1 MVTIVS
7 LTRQLS
13 EATNDFGRTIES
25 PANEMRILNEQWER
39 LSRAIGNLFM
49 PILAKILPYL
59 NAILMV
65 LTEIINTVATLFG
78 FNTDD
83 YDYFSGIADSV
94 LDLEEGL
101 DGASESAKK
110 LKQGLRGFDKL
121 NVITT
126 PTSGSTGL
134 ATGGTGSVDP
144 KIWEAFND
152 AFDKYNSKLENVQM
166 KATKI
171 RDTIMEWLGFT
182 KEIDDVTGDVS
193 FKFDHITGGTVLGA
207 LGVGGFIFSGI
218 KTIYNILKKIGL
230 INFGSKIKK
239 IYTLLGKLG
248 TKLGIGG
255 ISSTV
260 TIAGIIAFIVT
271 KTISIVDQVKKLADA
286 IKNNKLSDFFKID
299 GLGDLIEKIFL
310 LTSFITE
317 GHIVLGLFLGRLGI
331 FDNTINIV
339 KEALQPLIEKFTNL
353 GNYIK
358 NELLKIWKEDL
369 EPTFLRIKEIWEKYI
384 KPVLDEVGKYMKEL
398 FINSGLLKT
407 GFDILLTFISNT
419 FVNGIIL
426 AFNIITTPIKI
437 FFETVKTTIKG
448 ITQTF
453 RGIIDFIEGVFT
465 GDWRKAWVGVKEIF
479 LGIWTSVTAPF
490 KGIINGLLSV
500 LENFANYGIRAVNS
514 VIKALNKISVDIPD
528 WVPELGGQK
537 WGINISTIKEIKIPR
552 LKTGLDY
559 VPKDYYLAYL
569 DEGERVLTK
578 EENRAYMNNEM
589 MGQNYQNKQ
598 TSFNPTFIIQVGDKE
613 VARKVLNDLQDMAKS
628 NGKPIM
634 IS

>member
-25 PANEMRILNEQWER
+25 PANEMRILSEQWER

-49 PILAKILPYL
+49 PILAKVLPYL

-126 PTSGSTGL
+126 PTSASTGV
-134 ATGGTGSVDP
+134 AGGTGTIDP

-152 AFDKYNSKLENVQM
+152 AFDEYNSKLENIQM

-317 GHIVLGLFLGRLGI
+317 GHIVLGLFLERLGI

-339 KEALQPLIEKFTNL
+339 KEALQPLTEKFVNL

-398 FINSGLLKT
+398 FIDLGLLKT

-479 LGIWTSVTAPF
+479 LGIWTSVTSPF

-500 LENFANYGIRAVNS
+500 LENFANYGIRAVNA

-559 VPKDYYLAYL
+559 VPKDYYLVYL

-589 MGQNYQNKQ
+589 VGQNHQNKQ

>member
-171 RDTIMEWLGFT
+171 RHTIMEWLGFT

-248 TKLGIGG
+248 TK
-255 ISSTV
+255 
-260 TIAGIIAFIVT
+260 
-271 KTISIVDQVKKLADA
+271 
-286 IKNNKLSDFFKID
+286 
-299 GLGDLIEKIFL
+299 
-310 LTSFITE
+310 
-317 GHIVLGLFLGRLGI
+317 
-331 FDNTINIV
+331 
-339 KEALQPLIEKFTNL
+339 
-353 GNYIK
+353 
-358 NELLKIWKEDL
+358 
-369 EPTFLRIKEIWEKYI
+369 
-384 KPVLDEVGKYMKEL
+384 
-398 FINSGLLKT
+398 
-407 GFDILLTFISNT
+407 
-419 FVNGIIL
+419 
-426 AFNIITTPIKI
+426 
-437 FFETVKTTIKG
+437 
-448 ITQTF
+448 
-453 RGIIDFIEGVFT
+453 
-465 GDWRKAWVGVKEIF
+465 
-479 LGIWTSVTAPF
+479 
-490 KGIINGLLSV
+490 
-500 LENFANYGIRAVNS
+500 
-514 VIKALNKISVDIPD
+514 
-528 WVPELGGQK
+528 
-537 WGINISTIKEIKIPR
+537 
-552 LKTGLDY
+552 
-559 VPKDYYLAYL
+559 
-569 DEGERVLTK
+569 
-578 EENRAYMNNEM
+578 
-589 MGQNYQNKQ
+589 
-598 TSFNPTFIIQVGDKE
+598 
-613 VARKVLNDLQDMAKS
+613 
-628 NGKPIM
+628 
-634 IS
+634 

>member
-25 PANEMRILNEQWER
+25 PANEMRILSEQWER

-59 NAILMV
+59 NAILRV

-126 PTSGSTGL
+126 PTSASTGVV
-134 ATGGTGSVDP
+134 GGTGTIDP

-152 AFDKYNSKLENVQM
+152 AYEEYNNKLENVQM

-171 RDTIMEWLGFT
+171 RDAIMEWLGFT
-182 KEIDDVTGDVS
+182 KVIDEETGDVS

-317 GHIVLGLFLGRLGI
+317 GHIVLGLFLERLGI

-339 KEALQPLIEKFTNL
+339 KEALQPLIEKFVNL

-384 KPVLDEVGKYMKEL
+384 IYKE
-398 FINSGLLKT
+398 
-407 GFDILLTFISNT
+407 
-419 FVNGIIL
+419 
-426 AFNIITTPIKI
+426 A
-437 FFETVKTTIKG
+437 
-448 ITQTF
+448 
-453 RGIIDFIEGVFT
+453 R
-465 GDWRKAWVGVKEIF
+465 F
-479 LGIWTSVTAPF
+479 L
-490 KGIINGLLSV
+490 
-500 LENFANYGIRAVNS
+500 IR
-514 VIKALNKISVDIPD
+514 I
-528 WVPELGGQK
+528 
-537 WGINISTIKEIKIPR
+537 
-552 LKTGLDY
+552 
-559 VPKDYYLAYL
+559 
-569 DEGERVLTK
+569 
-578 EENRAYMNNEM
+578 
-589 MGQNYQNKQ
+589 
-598 TSFNPTFIIQVGDKE
+598 
-613 VARKVLNDLQDMAKS
+613 
-628 NGKPIM
+628 
-634 IS
+634 